1 MHGASELILA
11 DGEQSTEL
19 LQQSLLCQLPDL
31 QHTAP
36 LGTDCH
42 ALTGGQQLL
51 IWGQCD
57 TQAIDGAVGLWGCP
71 LQVTKPLLWRHTHTT
86 AKLEWLLYLQSQKTS
101 ALVSIYLFR
110 GPSIPSQDG
119 REGGTAPHLQADAA
133 SAPFGSRLFL
143 HSAGR
148 ITAVR
153 DVLLTQGLA
162 VCHDRL
168 PVTYP

>member
-1 MHGASELILA
+1 MASRA
-11 DGEQSTEL
+11 QSSCSSPCSASSQTY
-19 LQQSLLCQLPDL
+19 SR

-36 LGTDCH
+36 SGTDCH
-42 ALTGGQQLL
+42 ALTDGQQLL
-51 IWGQCD
+51 IWGQSN

-71 LQVTKPLLWRHTHTT
+71 SQVTNLGTHTHTP
-86 AKLEWLLYLQSQKTS
+86 AKLEGLLSLQTQKSS

-153 DVLLTQGLA
+153 DVLLTRGLA
-162 VCHDRL
+162 VCHDKL
-168 PVTYP
+168 PLTCP